1 MFLKIFNVPET
12 EDLLLDNDIDLDANI
27 INDIK
32 FSKLVSPYYCF
43 IHQPH
48 KMVKRT
54 QKIRRQQLLS
64 MFEHFLG
71 LALKGLKSRDIEKL
85 F

>member
-1 MFLKIFNVPET
+1 
-12 EDLLLDNDIDLDANI
+12 
-27 INDIK
+27 
-32 FSKLVSPYYCF
+32 
-43 IHQPH
+43 
-48 KMVKRT
+48 MVKPT
-54 QKIRRQQLLS
+54 QKIRRQQLFS